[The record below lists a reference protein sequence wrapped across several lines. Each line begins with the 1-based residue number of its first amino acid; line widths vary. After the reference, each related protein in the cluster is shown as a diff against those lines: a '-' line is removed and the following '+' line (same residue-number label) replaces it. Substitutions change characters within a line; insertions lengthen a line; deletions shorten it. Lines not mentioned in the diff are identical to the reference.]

1 MSEELNQEQTQAP
14 EQHQPSEME
23 QKALEM
29 GWRPKEEFEGNEDD
43 FIDAKE
49 FVRRKP
55 LFDKIDHTNRELKNV
70 KKALE
75 SFKQHYSKVEEV
87 AVQKA
92 IAQLKAARKE
102 ALTEGDGDRFD
113 AIDEQLQS
121 AQTQLRQ
128 IEATKNQ
135 PVIDESEPHP
145 DFVNFQQRNSWYQND
160 SELTQFAD
168 KLGMGLAATGMKPQE
183 VLAEIEKQVRG
194 RFPNK
199 FRNTRK
205 DEAPDVDAS
214 RGNNS
219 NKSDKFVLTEEE
231 TKIMNTLVRS
241 GALTKEKY
249 IADIKAQRGQK

>member
-1 MSEELNQEQTQAP
+1 MSEEQNQNTEQTEKPA
-14 EQHQPSEME
+14 PSEME

-29 GWRPKEEFEGNEDD
+29 GWRPKEEFDGNEED

-102 ALTEGDGDRFD
+102 ALSEGDGDRFD
-113 AIDEQLQS
+113 AIDEQLQN

-128 IEATKNQ
+128 IEAVKNQ
-135 PVIDESEPHP
+135 PVVDESEPHP
-145 DFVNFQQRNSWYQND
+145 DFVQFTQRNGWYQND
-160 SELTQFAD
+160 SELTKFAD
-168 KLGMGLAATGMKPQE
+168 SLGMGLAATGMMVILQE
-183 VLAEIEKQVRG
+183 K
-194 RFPNK
+194 
-199 FRNTRK
+199 
-205 DEAPDVDAS
+205 
-214 RGNNS
+214 
-219 NKSDKFVLTEEE
+219 
-231 TKIMNTLVRS
+231 
-241 GALTKEKY
+241 
-249 IADIKAQRGQK
+249 

>member
-1 MSEELNQEQTQAP
+1 MSEELNQNTEQTEKPA
-14 EQHQPSEME
+14 PSEME

-29 GWRPKEEFEGNEDD
+29 GWRPREEFDGNEDD

-70 KKALE
+70 KKALG

-102 ALTEGDGDRFD
+102 ALSEGDGDRFD
-113 AIDEQLQS
+113 AIDEQLQN

-128 IEATKNQ
+128 IEAVKNQ
-135 PVIDESEPHP
+135 PVVDESEPHP
-145 DFVNFQQRNSWYQND
+145 DFVQFTQRNGWYQND
-160 SELTQFAD
+160 SELTKFAD
-168 KLGMGLAATGMKPQE
+168 NLGMGLAATGMKPTE
-183 VLAEIEKQVRG
+183 VLAEIEKQVRS
-194 RFPNK
+194 RFPAK
-199 FRNTRK
+199 FRNSRK
-205 DEAPDVDAS
+205 EEAPDVDAS
-214 RGNNS
+214 RGNSS